1 MKRIKRHTTV
11 RKADNINNNKSRP
24 TLASNIHIK
33 IVDNKNAN
41 A

>member
-1 MKRIKRHTTV
+1 MKRINHQV

-24 TLASNIHIK
+24 TLASNIHI